1 MAKQRKIYKTT
12 RRIKTKKKTTTPE
25 GKRDYMR
32 RYMQVRRAE
41 LRGDTGNL
49 EQMSIEKI
57 FGLDLKKLQK
67 VRRPLL

>member
-25 GKRDYMR
+25 GKRNYMR
-32 RYMQVRRAE
+32 EYMQIRRAE
-41 LRGDTGNL
+41 LRGNTGNIGQL
-49 EQMSIEKI
+49 TIEKS